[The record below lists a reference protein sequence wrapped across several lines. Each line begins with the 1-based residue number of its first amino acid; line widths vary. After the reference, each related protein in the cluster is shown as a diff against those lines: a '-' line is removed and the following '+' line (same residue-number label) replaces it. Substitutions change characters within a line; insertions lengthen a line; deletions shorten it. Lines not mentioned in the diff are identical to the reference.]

1 MAKSVEQFIT
11 HWKDAKGG
19 ERAQSQSFLNDLCD
33 LLEVERPKD
42 GEYKFEYAIRG
53 DKATDFVD
61 LYKRGCFVLES
72 KQSRAKGGKIL
83 AWRLWPRSNRSSL
96 PVPWSRRRLL
106 WLHLRWR
113 VLRFRLVN
121 WRKASSRARRL
132 RRGLPPR
139 CHP

>member
-11 HWKDAKGG
+11 HWKDVKGG

-42 GEYKFEYAIRG
+42 GEYKFEYALRG

-72 KQSRAKGGKIL
+72 KQSRAKGGKKVVEGQGDMFVD
-83 AWRLWPRSNRSSL
+83 A
-96 PVPWSRRRLL
+96 
-106 WLHLRWR
+106 
-113 VLRFRLVN
+113 
-121 WRKASSRARRL
+121 AA
-132 RRGLPPR
+132 
-139 CHP
+139 